1 MLSPLPTT
9 WGHRRGCPTS
19 RRTTLPLSSA
29 CLMDKIL
36 SMTAAWW
43 TCKRRAAPPGLLPWP
58 SVVHLPPG
66 WAIASSEH
74 GSTVSVAVR
83 ATGAQGALFFDTRTG
98 ERVRNASGSDVDRLA
113 VEGFLRAVAADRD
126 RFDRA
131 EGTVR
136 TPLGS
141 FLPSLSATWTPLQ
154 KLAANTGSIWLPA
167 PTSDATT
174 ASRYKRSY
182 YARRVN
188 SALRRAGAEA
198 VSPAAAPTR
207 HPESPQAEQLCTGP
221 ATRDRLGRSGGSR
234 DSSPPQ

>member
-1 MLSPLPTT
+1 M
-9 WGHRRGCPTS
+9 R
-19 RRTTLPLSSA
+19 
-29 CLMDKIL
+29 
-36 SMTAAWW
+36 AAWW
-43 TCKRRAAPPGLLPWP
+43 TCKRRSAPAGFLPW
-58 SVVHLPPG
+58 SSAMRLPAG

-98 ERVRNASGSDVDRLA
+98 ERVRNVTGSDVDRLA
-113 VEGFLRAVAADRD
+113 VDGFLRAVAADRD

-131 EGTVR
+131 QGTVR
-136 TPLGS
+136 IPLGS
-141 FLPSLSATWTPLQ
+141 FLLSASATWTPLQ
-154 KLAANTGSIWLPA
+154 KLAATTGSVWLPA

-182 YARRVN
+182 FARRVN

-198 VSPAAAPTR
+198 LSPVAAPTR
-207 HPESPQAEQLCTGP
+207 RPASPRVEQSCTGP